1 MSDMQSRQQA
11 MTAKDVRIMLSSPVY
26 AYGINL
32 LPTERVANA
41 VMNLNSNLAQ
51 EMRESRKSFTLEELD
66 ERFQSLLRELETTE
80 GYTRGE
86 DHPPIVSK
94 EMWLQTQLRTIEK
107 LSLGEKL

>member
-1 MSDMQSRQQA
+1 MSDMQSRRQGI
-11 MTAKDVRIMLSSPVY
+11 TADNVRIMLSSPVY

-41 VMNLNSNLAQ
+41 VMNLNLNLAQ
-51 EMRESRKSFTLEELD
+51 EMRESRKSFTLQELD
-66 ERFQSLLRELETTE
+66 ERFRLLLHELETTE

-94 EMWLQTQLRTIEK
+94 KIIDIKSALRF
-107 LSLGEKL
+107 